1 MSAKAPLQHHHS
13 ISLLFD
19 LDIALGHIV
28 IMIIFRLNMQPYY
41 EAFCQKKKQNISMVF
56 M

>member
-1 MSAKAPLQHHHS
+1 MSARATLQHHS
-13 ISLLFD
+13 TSLLFD

-28 IMIIFRLNMQPYY
+28 IMIIFRLNVQPYD
-41 EAFCQKKKQNISMVF
+41 EAFCQNKRQHISRIF